1 MIYIGI
7 DPGAKGGIAL
17 VGSDGGVIAYPW
29 DDDKFISYMRTA
41 TITRDRDGEKLIAA
55 VEKVGAVHGN
65 GIVSSFSFGRSFGY
79 ILGALSAFAIP
90 YQLVP
95 PNVWKREFSL
105 IGKDKAASIEVCKRL
120 YPNVNL
126 LPTERCRKESDG
138 MAEAVMIATFAKRH
152 F

>member
-1 MIYIGI
+1 MIYIGV

-17 VGSDGGVIAYPW
+17 VGSDGSAIAYPW
-29 DDDKFISYMRTA
+29 DDDKFVSYMRTA
-41 TITRDRDGEKLIAA
+41 TIMRDRDGEKLIAA

-79 ILGALSAFAIP
+79 ILGCLSAFAIP

-120 YPNVNL
+120 YPNINL
-126 LPTERCRKESDG
+126 LPTERCKKESDG
-138 MAEAVMIATFAKRH
+138 MAEAVLIATHAKRH